1 MGYMGEGN
9 GGLGV
14 EGKWDGEAMVVAGQ
28 NAESAPYPPKSC
40 FTFFFFF
47 HFVYLSDHILG

>member
-14 EGKWDGEAMVVAGQ
+14 EGKWEGEAMVVAGQ